1 MSKNANLFPFST
13 SVVNFILLWKLFN
26 DSITWLIRLELT
38 KQIVSSTYLFYN
50 DLSLDNEGIIFC
62 SSSTIKILAKIRPIV
77 DPMATPSTCTYVF
90 LFRVKWAVLMQRYSS
105 PFIYCFG
112 MLMLISFLSYIL
124 LSIIL
129 SLLKEHW

>member
-38 KQIVSSTYLFYN
+38 KQRVSSAYLFYN
-50 DLSLDNEGIIFC
+50 DLSLDNERIIFC
-62 SSSTIKILAKIRPIV
+62 SSSTIKTRPIV

-90 LFRVKWAVLMQRYSS
+90 LFRVKWAVLVQRYSS
-105 PFIYCFG
+105 PFIYYFG